1 MFRTLTSRRWLGAL
15 AVAAVFAVAAFFLGR
30 WQWHR
35 YEAKSARADRIHSH
49 YGATPRPVGQ
59 VLSASPMP
67 LASDWTRVTMTGTY
81 AADSQLLVRNRPHES
96 VYGYEVVVPFRADGA
111 GTVLLDRGWV
121 PNGATAET
129 RPDVPPVPTGQVTV
143 TGWARQG
150 EPSLGRKMQPGQLA
164 SINLREASAAAGTPL
179 LGGYV
184 IVQSERAA
192 DGSTPPR
199 PAALEAPDTDLGPHQ
214 AYAFQWWLAMV
225 AGFVLVWFGA
235 RREYLES
242 LEPVAPA
249 GGPGGDDGN
258 GPAKAD
264 WVGTG
269 DPAAH
274 SPAGDRSAE
283 PVGARTARGGRP
295 AKPKKVRIWDE
306 EDG

>member
-59 VLSASPMP
+59 VLGASPMP

-81 AADSQLLVRNRPHES
+81 AADSQLLVRNRPHDS

-121 PNGATAET
+121 ANGRTAET
-129 RPDVPPVPTGQVTV
+129 PPDVPPVPTGRLTV
-143 TGWARQG
+143 TGWVRQG
-150 EPSLGRKMQPGQLA
+150 EPSLGRQMQPGQLA
-164 SINLREASAAAGTPL
+164 SINLREASAAVGTPL

-184 IVQSERAA
+184 IVQGEKAA
-192 DGSTPPR
+192 DGRTPPR
-199 PAALEAPDTDLGPHQ
+199 PAPLEAPDTDLGPHQ

-235 RREYLES
+235 RREHLES
-242 LEPVAPA
+242 LEPV
-249 GGPGGDDGN
+249 GP
-258 GPAKAD
+258 
-264 WVGTG
+264 VTGTG
-269 DPAAH
+269 DGGAPGDGG
-274 SPAGDRSAE
+274 AGDGGAGADGGRQAE
-283 PVGARTARGGRP
+283 PVGARAGRTGRP